1 MHAVIYQRFGGPEV
15 LQLAEVDPP
24 QANDTAILI
33 DVHYASVNPIDWK
46 LREGLYASLLRF
58 QFPVVPG
65 WDVAGTVAAVG
76 ESVTRFAPG
85 DLVYAMAVSDP
96 IGIGTYAE
104 QTLAREAVLAH
115 IPEALS
121 LREAAAVP
129 LVATSAH
136 DALFRLGGVRAGQR
150 VLIQQ
155 GAGGVGNL
163 AIQLAKA
170 AGAFVYATCSTPNID
185 YVAAFGADRVI
196 DYTRE
201 DFAAVITAAEPDG
214 LDFVLDGVGGDT
226 LRRSYAVVKA
236 GGVLVTMGDPPDMGL
251 AAARGVR
258 TAFLDSTPNGELLA
272 ELGKGLDQGRIKL
285 PEILELPLSD
295 AAEAQ
300 RRSQAGHV
308 RGKIVLKVR

>member
-1 MHAVIYQRFGGPEV
+1 MQAVIYERFGGPEV

-24 QANDTAILI
+24 QANDTAVLI

-76 ESVTRFAPG
+76 KSVTQFAPG
-85 DLVYAMAVSDP
+85 ERVYAMAVSDP
-96 IGIGTYAE
+96 IGIGTYGE

-115 IPEALS
+115 IPETLS

-170 AGAFVYATCSTPNID
+170 AGAFVYATCSTPNMD

-196 DYTRE
+196 DYTHE
-201 DFAAVITAAEPDG
+201 DFTAVVTAAEPEG

-226 LRRSYAVVKA
+226 LRRSYSVVKA
-236 GGVLVTMGDPPDMGL
+236 GGVLITMGDPPDTGL
-251 AAARGVR
+251 AAARGAR
-258 TAFLDSTPNGELLA
+258 TKFLDATPNGELLTRIA
-272 ELGKGLDQGRIKL
+272 GDIDQGRIKL
-285 PEILELPLSD
+285 PEILELPLSE

-300 RRSQAGHV
+300 RHSQAGHV